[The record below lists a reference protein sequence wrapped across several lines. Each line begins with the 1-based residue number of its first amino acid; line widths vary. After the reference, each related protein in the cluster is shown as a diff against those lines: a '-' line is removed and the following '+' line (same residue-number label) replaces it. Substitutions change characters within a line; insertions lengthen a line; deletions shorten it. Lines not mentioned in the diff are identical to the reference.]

1 MSKQDWIVSVYKA
14 DRRCKSGERFITKY
28 PFRGMERDAVAR
40 ELADLAQVL
49 YPKKSGWRFDV
60 QPATKVVKNLITGQ
74 DVEIDSDTPWCCN
87 PASETYWSM

>member
-14 DRRCKSGERFITKY
+14 DKRCKSGERFVSKY
-28 PFRGMERDAVAR
+28 PFSGMDRAAVER
-40 ELADLAQVL
+40 ELRELTFQL
-49 YPKKSGWRFDV
+49 YPKKNGWRFDV
-60 QPATKVVKNLITGQ
+60 QPAKITVKNLMTGK